1 MVMLRTKLCDLL
13 GIEVP
18 VIQAAVAP
26 FTSPELVAAVSNA
39 GGLGSLGLALT
50 PTEEFQRR
58 LARTQELTSRPFV
71 INHAL
76 ALFNE
81 EAFQLTLEAHPAAVS
96 FANGDPGDLV
106 KRAHDAGLKVI
117 HQVHTV
123 MQARQAAEREVD
135 IIIAQGGE
143 AGASEVWCLPLSWYR
158 RLLMLCVP
166 SRWSRRVGLPTDGG
180 WLLR

>member
-1 MVMLRTKLCDLL
+1 MLRTKLCDLL
-13 GIEVP
+13 DIEVP

-26 FTSPELVAAVSNA
+26 FTFPELVAAVSNA
-39 GGLGSLGLALT
+39 GGLGSLRLALT
-50 PTEEFQRR
+50 PTEVFRR
-58 LARTQELTSRPFV
+58 LLARTQELTSRPFV

-81 EAFQLTLEAHPAAVS
+81 EAFQLTLEARPAAVS

-123 MQARQAAEREVD
+123 MQARQAAERGV
-135 IIIAQGGE
+135 I
-143 AGASEVWCLPLSWYR
+143 SS
-158 RLLMLCVP
+158 
-166 SRWSRRVGLPTDGG
+166 
-180 WLLR
+180 